1 VTKLT
6 RSNSRWVRWDPER
19 YDRFKQERSQ
29 PFFDLVAKIPE
40 IDAKTIA
47 DLGCGDGELTTTL
60 LPRWPEAT
68 IVGVDSSEE
77 MLAKAKA
84 RRAPPS
90 IRFELGDLRTFRPKK
105 KLDLVVSNSALQ
117 WLPDHAGLL
126 ADLRGMLAPAG
137 VLAVQIPNNQKEAA
151 YRVID
156 EVTSAPHLQGRVPPD
171 LRPAVESPAFYEER
185 LAALGLKAEVWET
198 VYEHHMPSA
207 DGIVEWLEGTS
218 LRPLLTV
225 LSEAEARELFT
236 ALRTRMRAA
245 YPAGPQG
252 VIFPFR
258 RLFFVATRG

>member
-1 VTKLT
+1 M
-6 RSNSRWVRWDPER
+6 RWDPER
-19 YDRFKQERSQ
+19 YDRFKKERSQ
-29 PFFDLVAKIPE
+29 PFFDLVARIPE
-40 IDAKTIA
+40 IAAKTII
-47 DLGCGDGELTTTL
+47 DLGCGDGELTSTL
-60 LPRWPEAT
+60 LTRWPEAK
-68 IVGVDSSEE
+68 ILGVDSSEE

-84 RRAPPS
+84 RRAPPGVQ
-90 IRFELGDLRTFRPKK
+90 FDYADLRTFRPKK
-105 KLDLVVSNSALQ
+105 PVDLVVSNSALQ
-117 WLPDHAGLL
+117 WVPDHAGLL
-126 ADLRGMLAPAG
+126 ADLRKLLAPAG
-137 VLAVQIPNNQKEAA
+137 VLAVQIPNNHKEAA
-151 YRVID
+151 YGVID
-156 EVTSAPHLQGRVPPD
+156 EVTSAPQFKGRVPPE

-245 YPAGPQG
+245 YPAGASG

-258 RLFFVATRG
+258 RLFFVASKG